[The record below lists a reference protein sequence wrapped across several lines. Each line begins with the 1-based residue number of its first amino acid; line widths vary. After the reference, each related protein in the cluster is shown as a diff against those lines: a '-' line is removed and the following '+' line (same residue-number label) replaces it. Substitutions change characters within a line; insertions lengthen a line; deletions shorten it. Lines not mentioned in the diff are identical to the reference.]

1 MAWLQHDII
10 WGFGFALCLIYLA
23 DVPLSLALLL
33 SIAQPPPLASVPD
46 AEDGGRID
54 DILANIKVI
63 QAA

>member
-1 MAWLQHDII
+1 
-10 WGFGFALCLIYLA
+10 LIYLA

-33 SIAQPPPLASVPD
+33 GIAQPPPLTSIPI

-63 QAA
+63 